1 MGGVE
6 QWADDQ
12 EKRVQSQ
19 SPPPSATRGLHVD
32 TASGSTLNEK
42 LAPEPADDAVVSP
55 MNPAPPEKTFTFPAA
70 PPIPNDHT
78 SHTDFAQNQNGPP
91 PTSHS
96 NRDRSQRVT
105 ISEPPI
111 HPNMLPSYQNQQN
124 SNNTPNRSNTKRSR
138 RRATTKSSNRQFHAT
153 DADIM
158 LDKEDAKHLLEL
170 VQGHI
175 VLWPYDWLESEE
187 RGGGWLYNVDQI
199 APLEIYN

>member
-1 MGGVE
+1 
-6 QWADDQ
+6 
-12 EKRVQSQ
+12 
-19 SPPPSATRGLHVD
+19 
-32 TASGSTLNEK
+32 
-42 LAPEPADDAVVSP
+42 
-55 MNPAPPEKTFTFPAA
+55 MNPAPPEKTFTFPAP

-78 SHTDFAQNQNGPP
+78 SHTDFATQNANGPP
-91 PTSHS
+91 QTSHS
-96 NRDRSQRVT
+96 MRDRSQRVT

-111 HPNMLPSYQNQQN
+111 HPSALPGNQSHNQNG
-124 SNNTPNRSNTKRSR
+124 STPNRSNTKRSR

-153 DADIM
+153 DADSM
-158 LDKEDAKHLLEL
+158 LDKEDAKRLLEL